1 MAETENNGIA
11 QRLLA
16 YVRDG
21 VVNPRI
27 LKFGVVG
34 VSGIGVNMG
43 SLYLLT
49 EFAHIPY
56 FIGSLIAIELS
67 IMSNFWLNHVWT
79 WKDRSESGPVWGK
92 IVRYHVGA
100 GLTAILGNYLILIT
114 LTEFFGIN
122 YLISNLI
129 GIGVGTL
136 GNFVINDLWTFK
148 TRPQSQ

>member
-1 MAETENNGIA
+1 MAETENIPVT
-11 QRLLA
+11 QRVLA
-16 YVRDG
+16 YVRSG
-21 VVNPRI
+21 IVNPRI

-43 SLYLLT
+43 ALYLLT

-67 IMSNFWLNHVWT
+67 ILSNFWLNHAWT
-79 WKDRSESGPVWGK
+79 WKDRSEFGTVWGK
-92 IVRYHVGA
+92 IFRYHLGA
-100 GLTAILGNYLILIT
+100 GLTAILGNYLILIA

-122 YLISNLI
+122 YLISNLV

-136 GNFVINDLWTFK
+136 GNFVVNDLWTFK

>member
-1 MAETENNGIA
+1 MTNTENMGST
-11 QRLLA
+11 QRLVT
-16 YVRDG
+16 YIREG
-21 VVNPRI
+21 IVNPRI

-43 SLYLLT
+43 TLYLLT
-49 EFAHIPY
+49 EFARIPY

-67 IMSNFWLNHVWT
+67 ILSNFWLNHIWT
-79 WKDRSESGPVWGK
+79 WKDRSEFGTVLGK
-92 IVRYHVGA
+92 VVRYHVGA
-100 GLTAILGNYLILIT
+100 GLTAILGNYLVLIA

-148 TRPQSQ
+148 TGPQPQ

>member
-1 MAETENNGIA
+1 MQESENIRPA

-16 YVRDG
+16 YLRRG

-49 EFAHIPY
+49 EFARIPY

-67 IMSNFWLNHVWT
+67 IISNFWLNHLWT
-79 WKDRSESGPVWGK
+79 WRDRMDTGSFWGK
-92 IVRYHVGA
+92 IVRYHIGS
-100 GLTAILGNYLILIT
+100 GLTAILGNYLILIAF
-114 LTEFFGIN
+114 TELFHIN
-122 YLISNLI
+122 YLISNLV

-136 GNFVINDLWTFK
+136 GNFVLNDLWTFK
-148 TRPQSQ
+148 TRPQ